1 MRGVQEEMNDDQFS
15 TLHNQLRA
23 VLRLVTKLNERQR
36 AIELNQR
43 RILERL
49 AVVDEG
55 QKIIL
60 SLEADDE

>member
-1 MRGVQEEMNDDQFS
+1 MNSDEFS

-23 VLRLVTKLNERQR
+23 VLRLVAKLNERQR